1 MNMKF
6 LNNGSQKLGLN
17 LTLEQIEQFESY
29 YRELIDWN
37 QRINITHITDY
48 IDIQIKHFLDS
59 LSIILAWKPKN
70 DEYVL
75 DVGTGAG
82 IPGLPLKLVFP
93 NIKLTLLEATN
104 KKVIF
109 LNNIVK
115 KLGLVNVEI
124 INGRAEEL
132 GHLLKYRGK
141 FDIVL
146 SRAVAELPTAVELAL
161 PFCHVGGMFIASKKG
176 EITDEL
182 DLSAKAIHVLGGK
195 LKEVKAV
202 DLSEFPDSRQLV
214 IIEKVS
220 ITPDKY
226 PRRSGIPEKRPIK

>member
-1 MNMKF
+1 MKF
-6 LNNGSQKLGLN
+6 LISGSKKLGIN
-17 LTLEQIEQFESY
+17 LTSKQIEQFESY
-29 YRELIDWN
+29 YHELIDWN

-48 IDIQIKHFLDS
+48 IDVQIKHFLDS
-59 LSIILAWKPKN
+59 LSIIQAWKPKN
-70 DEYVL
+70 DELVL

-82 IPGLPLKLVFP
+82 IPGIPLKLVFP

-115 KLGLVNVEI
+115 ILCIEDVEI

-132 GHLLKYRGK
+132 GHLPKFREK

-161 PFCHVGGMFIASKKG
+161 PFCNIGGMFIASKKG
-176 EITDEL
+176 AITDEMN
-182 DLSAKAIHVLGGK
+182 LSVNAIAILGGK
-195 LKEVKAV
+195 LKEVNAV
-202 DLSEFPDSRQLV
+202 DLSEFPDERFLV
-214 IIEKVS
+214 VIEKIS
-220 ITPDKY
+220 NTPDKF
-226 PRRSGIPEKRPIK
+226 PRRTGMPEKRPIK